1 MDDRGSSL
9 SSPAITNVAP
19 WIERLARVGYA
30 AKALLY
36 ITVGLVAAHTAFGPG
51 RRTTDTQGALR
62 LVHGMTF
69 GRVVLLVV
77 AAGLIGYA
85 VWRVVEA
92 VVDPDGR
99 GLSAKGI
106 ALRVGSA
113 GRGLLHG
120 ALGITALRLAYGER
134 SARHNQAREW
144 TAVAFGLPGGELLVW
159 IAAASVTGYGV
170 YQLYRSYAPKLGR
183 QLDLSQLPDP
193 ARRWVVG
200 VSRFGIGARGLVFC
214 LIGFFLARAAARHDA
229 AQVGG
234 VRESLGALANIGRW
248 PFVLV
253 ALGLVAYGV
262 YELVNARYR
271 RINLPSP

>member
-1 MDDRGSSL
+1 MTD
-9 SSPAITNVAP
+9 VAP
-19 WIERLARVGYA
+19 WVERLARVGYV

-36 ITVGLVAAHTAFGPG
+36 ITVGLVAAQAAFGPG
-51 RRTTDTQGALR
+51 RKTTDTQGALR
-62 LVHGMTF
+62 LVHGVTF
-69 GRVVLLVV
+69 GRAVLLMV
-77 AAGLIGYA
+77 AAGLLGYA

-99 GLSAKGI
+99 GLGAKGV
-106 ALRVGSA
+106 ALRAGSA

-120 ALGITALRLAYGER
+120 VLAITALRLAYGDR
-134 SARHNQAREW
+134 SATSHDQTREW

-159 IAAASVTGYGV
+159 FAAASVFGYGM

-183 QLDLSQLPDP
+183 QLDLSQLRDP
-193 ARRWVVG
+193 ALGWVVG
-200 VSRFGIGARGLVFC
+200 VSRFGIAARGVVFC

-229 AQVGG
+229 EQVGG
-234 VRESLGALANIGRW
+234 VRESLGVLADIGRW
-248 PFVLV
+248 PFVVV

-271 RINLPSP
+271 RINVPSSLTQ